1 MKKFISAFLA
11 LLVLLSSSSTAF
23 AEDSLS
29 WNLDKNGTL
38 TISGSGELPDFG
50 ANLSPWD
57 SQRNSVKNI
66 IIEEGVTYIGQ
77 EAFEYCKNAKT
88 VSIPSSV
95 REIGNAAFYYCTSLE
110 TVTVPDGVT
119 EIGEE
124 TFDHCAKLKTVFLP
138 EGITSIG
145 SAAFN
150 CCSSLDTVVIPGSVE
165 EILYS
170 AFNACRA
177 LKTVYYTGTLS
188 SWEDMEIEE
197 YNAYLKAAAIQC
209 VTPYKL
215 RILVPGGSSEGAEN
229 SSDSIRWTLDK
240 SGTLTISGTGSM
252 PDYSYNL
259 APWDSQR
266 NNVKKIIIEYGID
279 HIGQEAF
286 EFCRNVKSVSI
297 PASVKS
303 IGDAAFFTC
312 AKLES
317 VTLPHGLTEI
327 GQETFDHCAKLESI
341 VLPDGITVIGS
352 AAFNCCS
359 SLTSITIPQSVTEIK
374 DSAFNACGKLKD
386 VYYSGSSE
394 DWAEIEISIYN
405 EYLSNANIYT
415 SDSNPNINGG
425 RLGSG

>member
-1 MKKFISAFLA
+1 MKKFISVLFVLFLF
-11 LLVLLSSSSTAF
+11 LSVSSTAF

-38 TISGSGELPDFG
+38 TISGTGEMPDFG

-57 SQRNSVKNI
+57 SQRDSVKNI
-66 IIEEGVTYIGQ
+66 VIEEGVTYIGQ
-77 EAFEYCKNAKT
+77 ESFEYCKNVKR

-95 REIGNAAFYYCTSLE
+95 CGIGNAAFYHCTSLE
-110 TVTVPDGVT
+110 TITVPDGVT

-197 YNAYLKAAAIQC
+197 YNAYLQAAAIQC
-209 VTPYKL
+209 IAPSKL
-215 RILVPGGSSEGAEN
+215 PIILPGDSSVGPGSS
-229 SSDSIRWTLDK
+229 SSSIRWMLDK

-259 APWDSQR
+259 SPWDSQR
-266 NNVKKIIIEYGID
+266 NDVKKIVIEYGID
-279 HIGQEAF
+279 HIGQESF
-286 EFCRNVKSVSI
+286 EFCKNVKSVSI
-297 PASVKS
+297 PESVKS

-312 AKLES
+312 SKLES
-317 VTLPHGLTEI
+317 VTLPRGLTEI

-341 VLPDGITVIGS
+341 VLPDGVTVIGS

-374 DSAFNACGKLKD
+374 DSAFNACRNLKS

-405 EYLSNANIYT
+405 GYLSNADIYT
-415 SDSNPNINGG
+415 SDSNPNFNGG
-425 RLGSG
+425 KLGSG